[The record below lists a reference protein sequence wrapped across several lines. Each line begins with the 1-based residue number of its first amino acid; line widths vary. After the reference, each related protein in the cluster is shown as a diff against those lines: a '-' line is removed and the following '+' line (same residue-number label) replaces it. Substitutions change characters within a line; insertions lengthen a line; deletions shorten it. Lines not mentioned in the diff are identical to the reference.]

1 MERKG
6 EIVIH
11 EELKPYAFG
20 MSEISKPQNFQ
31 KLFISEQ
38 PLVLDIGAGKGEFVE
53 KMAKI
58 HPDWNFLCIELKF
71 HRVKTIVKRARKNEL
86 DNIRIIHGRIEH
98 LIPHCF
104 FNKTV
109 SHAYMNFPDPW
120 QKKRQS
126 KNRTMSPLFCSRM
139 SDLLVAGGIFHFA
152 TDVKE
157 YAEYAFQ
164 CLENHPDFQ
173 NFLEPK
179 RYLEDIPEHYKTL
192 FYQHA
197 QRSGFDSH
205 FLKFKRV

>member
-1 MERKG
+1 M
-6 EIVIH
+6 IYP
-11 EELKPYAFG
+11 ELKPYVFG

-31 KLFISEQ
+31 NLFISEQ

-53 KMAKI
+53 QMARL
-58 HPDWNFLCIELKF
+58 HPDWNFLCIELKL
-71 HRVKTIVKRARKNEL
+71 HRVKTIAKRARQSEL
-86 DNIRIIHGRIEH
+86 DNIRIMQGRIEH

-104 FNKTV
+104 FKSTV

-126 KNRTMSPLFCSRM
+126 KNRTMNPLFCSRM
-139 SDLLVAGGIFHFA
+139 SELLLTGGIFHFA

-157 YAEYAFQ
+157 YADHAFQ
-164 CLENHPDFQ
+164 CLDSNPDFK

-179 RYLEDIPEHYKTL
+179 RFMDEIPEHYKTL

-197 QRSGFDSH
+197 KKDGFDSH
-205 FLKFKRV
+205 FLKFQRV